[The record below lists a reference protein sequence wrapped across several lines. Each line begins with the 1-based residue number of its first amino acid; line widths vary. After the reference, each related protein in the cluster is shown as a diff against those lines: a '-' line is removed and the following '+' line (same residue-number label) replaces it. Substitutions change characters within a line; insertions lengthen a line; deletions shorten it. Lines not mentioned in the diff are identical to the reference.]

1 MNKKIV
7 IIKLNIGNYNSIS
20 KCLKKLNIKHIVSDN
35 NEDIASAD
43 KIILPG
49 IGSFGPFLK
58 EIFDK
63 KIDQIILSKFSKKK
77 PILGICVGYQSFFE
91 HSDESSNVKGLSLL
105 NGKFKKLNFNEQKKK
120 NIAQKNHLGWNDV
133 AQIKKNVI
141 FEGITDKSDFFFN
154 HGYMLTSYQNDY
166 IYGTTKFNSNFP
178 SVVNKDKLY
187 GVQFHPE
194 KSQKNGLLILKN
206 FCEKC

>member
-1 MNKKIV
+1 MNEKIV

-20 KCLKKLNIKHIVSDN
+20 RCLNKLNINHIISDS
-35 NEDIASAD
+35 NEDIVSAD

-63 KIDQIILSKFSKKK
+63 KIDQIILSKFSQKK

-91 HSDESSNVKGLSLL
+91 QSDESSNVKGLSLL
-105 NGKFKKLNFNEQKKK
+105 NGKFKKLNFNKQKEN
-120 NIAQKNHLGWNDV
+120 NIIQKNHLGWNDV
-133 AQIKKNVI
+133 AQIKKNII

-166 IYGTTKFNSNFP
+166 IYGTTNFNSNFP

>member
-35 NEDIASAD
+35 NDDLVNAD

-58 EIFDK
+58 EIFDRR
-63 KIDQIILSKFSKKK
+63 IDQIILSKFSQKK
-77 PILGICVGYQSFFE
+77 PILGICVGYQAFFE
-91 HSDESSNVKGLSLL
+91 CSDESLNIKGLSLL
-105 NGKFKKLNFNEQKKK
+105 SGKFRKFDFYSNKEK
-120 NIAQKNHLGWNDV
+120 NITQKNHLGWNNV
-133 AQIKKNVI
+133 VQIKKNII
-141 FEGITDKSDFFFN
+141 FDGISDKSDFFFN
-154 HGYMLTSYQNDY
+154 HSYMLTSYQNDF
-166 IYGTTKFNSNFP
+166 IYGTTDFNSNFP